1 MEPNEKP
8 MLVIKDIRKSFGA
21 NEVLKGISMEV
32 RKGELVTFVG
42 PSGCGKTTLLR
53 IIGGFTEHD
62 SGAIILDG
70 KNIGHL
76 PPNLRDTRICFQNYA
91 LFPHLTVAENLSY
104 GLKIQKWEKTK
115 IQKRVDELLELVQLE
130 GMGGRMIDKLSGG
143 QQQRVAFARALS
155 VSPKVL
161 LLDEPLSNLDAN
173 LRLLMRDEIRRLQ
186 TELRI
191 TTVFVTHDQFEAMAI
206 SDRIVVMSEG
216 IIQQV
221 GSPVEIYDHPVNEF
235 IAKFVG
241 YVNFLDAAVETIDT
255 ETFSS
260 TVSTQYGTLNIMIE
274 QNDIKAGDEVVL
286 VIRPETLSISLPNKT
301 TEQNVLR
308 GTLTRYMYT
317 GSLAKCSV
325 DLGDREI
332 IIDLYNPRDRA
343 NFSKGDK
350 VDVAIPHNVHL
361 LRKQISS
368 GRKSD

>member
-1 MEPNEKP
+1 MMDANQKP
-8 MLVIKDIRKSFGA
+8 MLVIKDIRKAFGA
-21 NEVLKGISMEV
+21 NEVLKGVSMEV

-62 SGAIILDG
+62 SGEIILDG

-104 GLKIQKWEKTK
+104 GLKIQKWEKAK
-115 IQKRVDELLELVQLE
+115 IKERVDELLNLVQLE
-130 GMGGRMIDKLSGG
+130 GMGVRMIDKLSGG

-186 TELRI
+186 TELHI

-206 SDRIVVMSEG
+206 SDRIVVLSDG
-216 IIQQV
+216 VIQQV

-235 IAKFVG
+235 IANFVG
-241 YVNFLDAAVETIDT
+241 YVNFLDAYIDAINT
-255 ETFSS
+255 ETGSS
-260 TVSTQYGTLNIMIE
+260 TVSTKYGKLKITIE
-274 QNDIKAGDEVVL
+274 QNDIKTGDEVVL
-286 VIRPETLSISLPNKT
+286 VIRPETISISLPNEAKKR
-301 TEQNVLR
+301 NVLR

-325 DLGDREI
+325 NLGDREI
-332 IIDLYNPRDRA
+332 IIDLYNPRDRV

-350 VDVAIPHNVHL
+350 VDVTIPRNVHVL
-361 LRKQISS
+361 NKKVASKQ
-368 GRKSD
+368 